1 MSDLGLVTGWGGNP
15 RARTHLVTAETI
27 EDLTAAIAGQKGNT
41 RGLIARGLGRSYG
54 DAAQRSG
61 GTTVEICLTGE
72 PEWVDHAGG
81 LLRAPSGL
89 SIGDLIRFAD
99 SAGLFVPVTPGT
111 RHVTVGG
118 AIAAD
123 IHGKDHHA
131 VGSFGMHVERFR
143 MIIAN
148 GDFVEVDLALDPDLF
163 HATIG
168 GMGLT
173 GLIVDADIRMSS
185 VSGNR
190 VAVDTLR
197 TKDLEATLAALAES
211 ESSHRYSVAWIDLS
225 RTGAAM
231 GRGVVTNGNHVET
244 EFDGEPLREPKASV
258 PRIWRLNVVNKA
270 TVSAFNEMWFR
281 KAPRRPRRSVQ
292 SYDSFFYP
300 LDAVGDWNRV
310 YGRNGFLQYQFV
322 LPFESAGHLPGLA
335 ESLATGPTPA
345 SFAVLKGLGH
355 GSGGFLS
362 FPTPGWTLAVDIPIP
377 STPSVLEQHLRKV
390 DEALVEAGGR
400 IYLAKDSRLRADLIT
415 AMYPQLDMF
424 EKVRRNVD
432 PDQMFRSDLS
442 VRLGI

>member
-1 MSDLGLVTGWGGNP
+1 MSDLAVVTGWGGNP
-15 RARTHLVTAETI
+15 RARTHLVTGESI
-27 EDLTAAIAGQKGNT
+27 EELTAAITTQRRNP

-61 GTTVEICLTGE
+61 GTTLEIRLAGE
-72 PEWVDHAGG
+72 PEWVDRAAG

-89 SIGDLIRFAD
+89 SIGELIRFAD
-99 SAGLFVPVTPGT
+99 SAGFFVPVTPGT

-143 MIIAN
+143 LLIAN
-148 GDFVEVDLALDPDLF
+148 GDLLEVDATSDPDLYQ
-163 HATIG
+163 ATIG

-173 GLIVDADIRMSS
+173 GVIVDADVRMSP

-190 VAVDTLR
+190 VAVYTFS
-197 TKDLEATLAALAES
+197 TKDLEATMAALTDA

-225 RTGAAM
+225 RAGAAM
-231 GRGVVTNGNHVET
+231 GRGVITNGNHVET
-244 EFDGEPLREPKASV
+244 GFEGAPMRGPMVSV
-258 PRIWRLNVVNKA
+258 PEIWRLNVVNRL
-270 TVSAFNEMWFR
+270 TVSAFNELWFR
-281 KAPRRPRRSVQ
+281 KAPRKPRRSVQ

-322 LPFESAGHLPGLA
+322 LPFESARLLPELA
-335 ESLATGPTPA
+335 ESLATGPSPA
-345 SFAVLKGLGH
+345 SLAVLKGLGH

-362 FPTPGWTLAVDIPIP
+362 FPTPGWTLSVDIPIP
-377 STPSVLEQHLRKV
+377 SVPSVLEQHLRGV

-400 IYLAKDSRLRADLIT
+400 IYLAKDSRMRADLMT
-415 AMYPQLDMF
+415 AMYPQT
-424 EKVRRNVD
+424 
-432 PDQMFRSDLS
+432 
-442 VRLGI
+442 